1 MGFFAW
7 LLRAMGQREQPLPRQ
22 PAAELAPPS
31 APDLPEPGVGSPGG
45 PPKAGGREIK
55 KVIVHCSDGEWGDAA
70 FIDKIHREER
80 GWKDGIG
87 YHYVITNGRLTYVG
101 GYQEQADGV
110 VEVGRPEEKAGAHAR
125 PHNADSIGV
134 CLIGRHH
141 FTAKQLLVALP
152 KLLEEIMQRHG
163 LSASDIYGHR
173 DFSGKT
179 CPNFE
184 VGWLATKKE

>member
-7 LLRAMGQREQPLPRQ
+7 LLRAMGQREQPLPSQATPGR

-31 APDLPEPGVGSPGG
+31 APGLPEPNLPKPGG
-45 PPKAGGREIK
+45 RKIN

-80 GWKDGIG
+80 GWKGGIG
-87 YHYVITNGRLTYVG
+87 YHYVITNGRRTYVG
-101 GYQEQADGV
+101 GYQEQDDGV
-110 VEVGRPEEKAGAHAR
+110 VEVGRPEEIMGAHAR

-141 FTAKQLLVALP
+141 FTARQLLVALP
-152 KLLEEIMQRHG
+152 ELLREITDRHG
-163 LSASDIYGHR
+163 LGAGDIYGHR
-173 DFSGKT
+173 DFSPKP
-179 CPNFE
+179 CPNFD